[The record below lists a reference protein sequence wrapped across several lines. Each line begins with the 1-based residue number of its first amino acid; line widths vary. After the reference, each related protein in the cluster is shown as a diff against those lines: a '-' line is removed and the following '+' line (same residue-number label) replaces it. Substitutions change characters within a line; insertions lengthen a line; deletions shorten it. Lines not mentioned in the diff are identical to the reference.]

1 MPCQAPH
8 GLEEDEDATFPAEPE
23 APLALPM
30 DMGGEI
36 WGGDVGRRGSLHNC
50 HPRIIAIQDSHTLK
64 L

>member
-30 DMGGEI
+30 EMGGEEM
-36 WGGDVGRRGSLHNC
+36 WGGGGVYITVI
-50 HPRIIAIQDSHTLK
+50 PV
-64 L
+64 

>member
-8 GLEEDEDATFPAEPE
+8 GLEEHEDATFPAEPE

-36 WGGDVGRRGSLHNC
+36 WGGGGVYITVI
-50 HPRIIAIQDSHTLK
+50 PV
-64 L
+64 

>member
-30 DMGGEI
+30 EMGG
-36 WGGDVGRRGSLHNC
+36 RRCGEEGEF
-50 HPRIIAIQDSHTLK
+50 T
-64 L
+64 